1 MRALLFD
8 LSQSALAFKVARA
21 DSESA
26 TLSKSKLISFS
37 GPPLAASPVRKDS
50 RLEVVPGSG
59 FGGAGGFGASG
70 LAGPPV
76 DALGFSADHFG
87 GGGLAGLPQANKK
100 LNASSFTPL
109 CNSLLCSLI
118 ITTFPVPSQADFN
131 GPIVKHPN
139 HTVNYFNLQNEFI
152 NTAKTGVV
160 GPRRTIH
167 TKFRSAIPTLP
178 GSNGRRKA

>member
-1 MRALLFD
+1 
-8 LSQSALAFKVARA
+8 
-21 DSESA
+21 
-26 TLSKSKLISFS
+26 
-37 GPPLAASPVRKDS
+37 VRKDS

-59 FGGAGGFGASG
+59 FAGGFGASG

-87 GGGLAGLPQANKK
+87 GGGLAGLPQAMMK
-100 LNASSFTPL
+100 LNASSFTPF
-109 CNSLLCSLI
+109 CNNLLCSLI
-118 ITTFPVPSQADFN
+118 ITTFPVPSRTDFN

-152 NTAKTGVV
+152 NTAQTGVV
-160 GPRRTIH
+160 GPTRPIQ
-167 TKFRSAIPTLP
+167 TKFRSDILSPL